1 MTTQDLLVLRLDA
14 LELDIKKVLAA
25 VTVAKDRGQL
35 LEDARHQIGAC
46 RSLLRAVQGS
56 LDRLMTAIEDDPKIL
71 ELINESSHNLD
82 RDLCEAPKTI
92 GVVIGNVRNA
102 FENLGELAST
112 AVTLGEP
119 EALQSSLEQRC
130 DELTRAI
137 DELRGN
143 LTAESGIRPAHWQEY
158 RQLLND
164 RARPVFAEYVDFLG
178 GLTIRDT
185 GLDDRICE
193 MTDALLGRFTALSR
207 RPLPLPAR
215 QAALGNAL
223 DSVVLL
229 GFPEWSIWGI
239 PLVGHEVGLRY
250 ARDRNSVE
258 LTSLIREFARA
269 DNPRLGGQALPTE
282 TYIQDLIADA
292 FATYTLG
299 FSYAC
304 AAMLL
309 RLSPR
314 ADQSREQLSHPRDI
328 DRARVI
334 MMTLGS
340 GPPSAPGAGGS
351 FTEAVG
357 KLQDI
362 WNAAVRDYVEPPDAE
377 HAALEAAG
385 PPAARDWLDD
395 FTAAVVKHLRS
406 FKAIIRP
413 YDNDRWMASDKWRV
427 TLADNVSRP
436 ESDPDDVVPDLLTA
450 AWRMRLDEVDAGVD
464 QLAADVKKQWSE
476 LTGRRP
482 RGDG

>member
-14 LELDIKKVLAA
+14 LELDITKVLAA

-35 LEDARHQIGAC
+35 LDNARQQVGSC
-46 RSLLRAVQGS
+46 RPLLRAVEGS
-56 LDRLMTAIEDDPKIL
+56 LDKLMRATEDEPKIL
-71 ELINESSHNLD
+71 ELISETVHQLD
-82 RDLCEAPKTI
+82 RDLEDAPKTI
-92 GVVIGNVRNA
+92 AEVIVKVRAA
-102 FENLGELAST
+102 FDSLGELAST
-112 AVTLGEP
+112 AVALGEP
-119 EALQSSLEQRC
+119 EALQASLKQRC

-137 DELRGN
+137 DKLRDD
-143 LTAESGIRPAHWQEY
+143 LTAQSGTRPAHWQRY

-258 LTSLIREFARA
+258 LTSLIRDFSSA
-269 DNPRLGGQALPTE
+269 DNPKLGGRTPPTE
-282 TYIQDLIADA
+282 TYMQDLIADA

-309 RLSPR
+309 RLTPR

-340 GPPSAPGAGGS
+340 GPPSAPSHGGS
-351 FTEAVG
+351 FTEAVE
-357 KLQDI
+357 KLRDI
-362 WNAAVRDYVEPPDAE
+362 WNCAVRDYVEPPDADQ
-377 HAALEAAG
+377 AALEAAG
-385 PPAARDWLDD
+385 PPPAQDWLDD

-406 FKAIIRP
+406 FGAIIRP
-413 YDNDRWMASDKWRV
+413 YDNDRWMASDKWRI
-427 TLADNVSRP
+427 TLADSVSRP

-450 AWRMRLDEVDAGVD
+450 AWRMRLDEVGVD
-464 QLAADVKKQWSE
+464 RLATDVKKQWSE

-482 RGDG
+482 KGRG